1 MRLPAYANLHIN
13 AFSGG
18 AITDLES
25 GMLNGVVVKSGS
37 GDYIT
42 QRPSVDVFED
52 ASVTVA
58 DAKGRGIY
66 RWDSAPG
73 TYFVNANKIY
83 KNTYATVIGTITT
96 GTQKCYFFEV
106 GTLLVLLDP
115 QNNQGWTITVGG
127 VLAEITDLDFPPKQ
141 TPARGIA
148 FGGAVLDGYL
158 FVLAEDGTIY
168 NSSLKDAVTWN
179 ALSFVDAERQTDG
192 GVYLGIHHDNLVV
205 FGARSIEFFYDAQG
219 ASPASPLAR
228 RQDVYHAIGC
238 ASGESVY
245 QDGDVIYFVGND
257 SSGSLGVYRMAS
269 FAIEKISTPTMDAFL
284 TKSVV
289 SDGYSILGSG
299 LSGEGSTQY
308 ILTMYLLSGTVQSL
322 VSLSYNSV
330 SGLWSEYR
338 TAVSGH
344 THFSLVAWTTR
355 SGINPRIGEG
365 IFSNGDLFT
374 VIDNLSPVDTIG
386 GTGWVA
392 AGWVAAGWVVA
403 AAAAGANGVNIQMKT
418 RLGQFDG
425 GTTIKK
431 KAANLSAVID
441 KTVNA
446 STLTVRWSD
455 ENGKAFNQGREIN
468 TAVYEK
474 INATGSFRR
483 RNFELEAAG
492 NERLK
497 LYALEGD
504 IVAGFK

>member
-25 GMLNGVVVKSGS
+25 GMLNAVVVKSGS
-37 GDYIT
+37 GDYVT
-42 QRPSVDVFED
+42 QRPSIDVFED

-66 RWDSAPG
+66 YWVSG
-73 TYFVNANKIY
+73 SGIYFVNANKIY
-83 KNTYATVIGTITT
+83 KNTYATVVGTITT

-115 QNNQGWTITVGG
+115 QNNQGWTITTGG
-127 VLAEITDLDFPPKQ
+127 VLTEITDVDFPPKQ
-141 TPARGIA
+141 APAIGIA

-168 NSSLKDAVTWN
+168 NSSLENAAAWN

-192 GVYLGIHHDNLVV
+192 GIYLGYHHDNLVV

-219 ASPASPLAR
+219 VSPASPLAR

-245 QDGDVIYFVGND
+245 QDGDVIYFAGND
-257 SSGSLGVYRMAS
+257 ASGSIGVYRMAS

-289 SDGYSILGSG
+289 NDGYFLLGSG

-308 ILTMYLLSGTVQSL
+308 ILTVYLLSGTVQST
-322 VSLSYNSV
+322 VSFSYNSV

-344 THFSLVAWTTR
+344 THFALASWTTR
-355 SGINPRIGEG
+355 SGITPRVGEG

-374 VIDNLSPVDTIG
+374 VIDNLSPVDTLG

-392 AGWVAAGWVVA
+392 AGWVAAGWVA
-403 AAAAGANGVNIQMKT
+403 AAASGGSNGVNVQMKT

-425 GTTIKK
+425 ETKNKK
-431 KAANLSAVID
+431 KITDLVPIAD
-441 KTVNA
+441 KTANA
-446 STLTVRWSD
+446 ATLIVRWSD
-455 ENGKAFNQGREIN
+455 ENSKSFNAGREMD
-468 TAVYEK
+468 TSVYEA

-483 RNFELEAAG
+483 RNYELETAG
-492 NERLK
+492 AERLK
-497 LYALEGD
+497 LYAIEGD
-504 IVAGFK
+504 LMTGFK